1 MKINKT
7 LKKHKGKIYKLPLIN
22 KNIDPNT
29 FKLIA
34 SSSNTINQTQYNS
47 MLISLKR
54 NIPMGTKIIEKISLT
69 HPVTLKTTETRM
81 GKGKGF
87 FSHFVTKIRCNQ
99 IILEIFV
106 EETRINYKKFLKSAG
121 MKLPIKSKTVLP
133 FQKMKKL

>member
-7 LKKHKGKIYKLPLIN
+7 LKKHKGKICKSPLI
-22 KNIDPNT
+22 KMNINPNT

-34 SSSNTINQTQYNS
+34 TSNNTINKTQYNS

-54 NIPMGTKIIEKISLT
+54 NIPMETKVIEKINLT

-81 GKGKGF
+81 GKGKGL

-99 IILEIFV
+99 IILEIFE
-106 EETRINYKKFLKSAG
+106 EETKVNYKKFLKSAG